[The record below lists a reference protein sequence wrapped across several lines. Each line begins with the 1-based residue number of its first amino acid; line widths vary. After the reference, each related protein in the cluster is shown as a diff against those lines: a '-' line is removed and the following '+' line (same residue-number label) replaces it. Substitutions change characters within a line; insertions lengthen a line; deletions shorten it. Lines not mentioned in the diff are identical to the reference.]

1 MTYRSYLVRKNSSSS
16 YLLNI
21 KIPRDLR
28 EYFGRNQFK
37 ISLNSGIHSQ
47 SLLFSK
53 VLYLEV
59 QSIFSSIRM
68 GTISKITI
76 KQIKDILRDK
86 IERTLSHSKHTV
98 VDTNTFIESEIKDKI
113 AEISDEE
120 RILKTQIE
128 QNYDGVL
135 EHIEKEI
142 TRILNSKD
150 LSIDIKSLEFKELR
164 KQFLELRL
172 VRSKWKK
179 ELLEDSGKSVNDFRS
194 EIYKKFNIE
203 GEQLTPVIENYAPEP
218 TKPYLVEK
226 ERSQSQIDGSPKLS
240 EMKEEF
246 IGERLLS
253 GFSPKSTREIESTI
267 DDFVEIIGDIPISK
281 VTPNNARDF
290 KKIISQLPKYRSQS
304 PRYRGLTIKQILNL
318 DDLEGQEPKNINKLI
333 YRVRIFF
340 KWLKNNYSEYVLQ
353 NHFEGLSVSEQRYDK
368 PRDGFTHLELQKV
381 FDTTLFLNNTV
392 RNPHRRNKLTSYFVP
407 LIAIHTGMRLE
418 EICQLRLEDVYKE
431 GTVDII
437 RVTLSSDTKLKNVGS
452 QRIIPIHDSL
462 KKLGFLDYCNF
473 LRKQKKE
480 RVFWDLS
487 KGRDGYGRNIG
498 RYFMSYLRQVGIYE
512 FQSKVFHSL
521 RHTFITNLLQNAVR
535 EEVVN
540 GLCGHK
546 QKTMSTT
553 IYFKGGF
560 PPDLLYE
567 EGISKLEF
575 EGMNFG
581 KLKIDW
587 KKWIG

>member
-37 ISLNSGIHSQ
+37 ISLKNGIHSQ
-47 SLLFSK
+47 SLLFAK

-68 GTISKITI
+68 GTISKITV
-76 KQIKDILRDK
+76 KQVKDILKDK
-86 IERTLSHSKHTV
+86 IERTLNHSKHIV
-98 VDTNTFIESEIKDKI
+98 VDTNTFIESEVKDKI
-113 AEISDEE
+113 EEINGEE
-120 RILKTQIE
+120 RILRTQLE

-142 TRILNSKD
+142 ARIIKSKD
-150 LSIDIKSLEFKELR
+150 LTIDSKSLEFKELR

-172 VRSKWKK
+172 IRSKWKK
-179 ELLEDSGKSVNDFRS
+179 ELLEDSGKSVNDFRN

-218 TKPYLVEK
+218 TQPYLVEK
-226 ERSQSQIDGSPKLS
+226 EDKPSQIDVSPKLS

-253 GFSPKSTREIESTI
+253 GFSPKSTRELESTI
-267 DDFVEIIGDIPISK
+267 DDLIEIIGDIPILK

-290 KKIISQLPKYRSQS
+290 KKIISSLPKYRNQS
-304 PRYRGLTIKQILNL
+304 PRYRGLTIKQILSL
-318 DDLEGQEPKNINKLI
+318 DGVEGQEPKNINKLI
-333 YRVRIFF
+333 YRVRVFF
-340 KWLKNNYSEYVLQ
+340 KWLKNNYSEYVPQ
-353 NHFEGLSVSEQRYDK
+353 NHFDGLSIQEKKFDK
-368 PRDGFTHLELQKV
+368 PRDIFTNKELHKI
-381 FDTTLFLNNTV
+381 FDTTPFLNNTI
-392 RNPHRRNKLTSYFVP
+392 RNPHRRNKLASYFVP
-407 LIAIHTGMRLE
+407 IIAIHTGMRLE

-437 RVTLSSDTKLKNVGS
+437 RVTISKETKLKTVTS
-452 QRIIPIHDSL
+452 QRIVPIHENL
-462 KKLGFLDYCNF
+462 KRVGFLEYCNYMK
-473 LRKQKKE
+473 KQKKE
-480 RVFWDLS
+480 RVFWDLTKS
-487 KGRDGYGRNIG
+487 RDGYGRNIG
-498 RYFMSYLRQVGIYE
+498 RYFMEYLRKVGVYE

-521 RHTFITNLLQNAVR
+521 RHSFITNLLQNGVR

-560 PPDLLYE
+560 PSDLLYE
-567 EGISKLEF
+567 EGI
-575 EGMNFG
+575 NFG

-587 KKWIG
+587 KKLIG

>member
-37 ISLNSGIHSQ
+37 ISLKNGIHSQ
-47 SLLFSK
+47 SLLFAK

-68 GTISKITI
+68 GTISKITV
-76 KQIKDILRDK
+76 KQVKDILKDK
-86 IERTLSHSKHTV
+86 IERTLNHTKHIV
-98 VDTNTFIESEIKDKI
+98 VDTNTFIESEVKDKI
-113 AEISDEE
+113 EEINGDE
-120 RILKTQIE
+120 RILRTQLE

-142 TRILNSKD
+142 ARIIKSKD
-150 LSIDIKSLEFKELR
+150 LTIDSKSLEFKELR

-172 VRSKWKK
+172 IRSKWKK
-179 ELLEDSGKSVNDFRS
+179 ELLEDSGKSVNDFRN

-218 TKPYLVEK
+218 TQPYLVEK
-226 ERSQSQIDGSPKLS
+226 EDKPSQIDVSPKLS

-253 GFSPKSTREIESTI
+253 GFSPKSTRELESTI
-267 DDFVEIIGDIPISK
+267 DDLIEIIGDIPILK

-290 KKIISQLPKYRSQS
+290 KKIISSLPKYRNQS
-304 PRYRGLTIKQILNL
+304 PRYRGLTIKQILSL
-318 DDLEGQEPKNINKLI
+318 DGVEGQEPKNINKLI
-333 YRVRIFF
+333 YRVRVFF
-340 KWLKNNYSEYVLQ
+340 KWLKNNYSEYVPQ
-353 NHFEGLSVSEQRYDK
+353 NHFDGLSIQEKKFDK
-368 PRDGFTHLELQKV
+368 PRDIFTNKELHKI
-381 FDTTLFLNNTV
+381 FDTTPFLNNTI
-392 RNPHRRNKLTSYFVP
+392 RNPHRRNKLASYFVP
-407 LIAIHTGMRLE
+407 IIAIHTGMRLE

-437 RVTLSSDTKLKNVGS
+437 RVTISKETKLKTVTS
-452 QRIIPIHDSL
+452 QRIVPIHENL
-462 KKLGFLDYCNF
+462 KRVGFLEYCNYMK
-473 LRKQKKE
+473 KQKKE
-480 RVFWDLS
+480 RVFWDLTKS
-487 KGRDGYGRNIG
+487 RDGYGRNIG
-498 RYFMSYLRQVGIYE
+498 RYFMEYLRKVGVYE

-521 RHTFITNLLQNAVR
+521 RHSFITNLLQNGVR

-560 PPDLLYE
+560 PSDLLYE
-567 EGISKLEF
+567 EGISKLNF
-575 EGMNFG
+575 EGINFG

-587 KKWIG
+587 KKLIG

>member
-37 ISLNSGIHSQ
+37 ISLKNGIHSQ
-47 SLLFSK
+47 SLLFAK

-68 GTISKITI
+68 GTISKITV
-76 KQIKDILRDK
+76 KQVKDILKDK
-86 IERTLSHSKHTV
+86 IERTLNHSKHIV
-98 VDTNTFIESEIKDKI
+98 VDTNTFIESEVKDKI
-113 AEISDEE
+113 EEINGEE
-120 RILKTQIE
+120 RILRTQLE

-142 TRILNSKD
+142 ARIIKSKD
-150 LSIDIKSLEFKELR
+150 LTIDSKSLEFKELR

-172 VRSKWKK
+172 IRSKWKK
-179 ELLEDSGKSVNDFRS
+179 ELLEDSGKSVNDFRN

-203 GEQLTPVIENYAPEP
+203 EEKLTPVIENYAPEP
-218 TKPYLVEK
+218 TQPYLVEK
-226 ERSQSQIDGSPKLS
+226 EDKPSQIDVSPKLS

-253 GFSPKSTREIESTI
+253 GFSPKSTRELESTI
-267 DDFVEIIGDIPISK
+267 DDLIEIIGDIPILK

-290 KKIISQLPKYRSQS
+290 KKIISSLPKYRNQS
-304 PRYRGLTIKQILNL
+304 PRYRGLTIKQILSL
-318 DDLEGQEPKNINKLI
+318 DGVEGQEPKNINKLI
-333 YRVRIFF
+333 YRVRVFF
-340 KWLKNNYSEYVLQ
+340 KWLKNNYSEYVPQ
-353 NHFEGLSVSEQRYDK
+353 NHFDGLSIQEKKFDK
-368 PRDGFTHLELQKV
+368 PRDIFTNKELHKI
-381 FDTTLFLNNTV
+381 FDTTPFLNNTI
-392 RNPHRRNKLTSYFVP
+392 RNPHRRNKLASYFVP
-407 LIAIHTGMRLE
+407 IIAIHTGMRLE

-437 RVTLSSDTKLKNVGS
+437 RVTISKETKLKTVTS
-452 QRIIPIHDSL
+452 QRIVPIHENL
-462 KKLGFLDYCNF
+462 KRVGFLEYCNYMK
-473 LRKQKKE
+473 KQKKE
-480 RVFWDLS
+480 RVFWDLTKS
-487 KGRDGYGRNIG
+487 RDGYGRNIG
-498 RYFMSYLRQVGIYE
+498 RYFMEYLRKVGVYE

-521 RHTFITNLLQNAVR
+521 RHSFITNLLQNGVR

-560 PPDLLYE
+560 PSDLLYE
-567 EGISKLEF
+567 EGISKLNF
-575 EGMNFG
+575 EGINFG

-587 KKWIG
+587 KKFV

>member
-37 ISLNSGIHSQ
+37 ISLKNGIHSQ
-47 SLLFSK
+47 SLLFAK

-68 GTISKITI
+68 GTISKITV
-76 KQIKDILRDK
+76 KQVKDILKDK
-86 IERTLSHSKHTV
+86 IERTLNHTKHIV
-98 VDTNTFIESEIKDKI
+98 VDTNTFIESEVKDKI
-113 AEISDEE
+113 EEINGDE
-120 RILKTQIE
+120 RILRTQLE

-142 TRILNSKD
+142 ARIIKSKD
-150 LSIDIKSLEFKELR
+150 LTIDSKSLEFKELR

-172 VRSKWKK
+172 IRSKWKK
-179 ELLEDSGKSVNDFRS
+179 ELLEDSGKSVNDFRN

-218 TKPYLVEK
+218 TQPYLVEK
-226 ERSQSQIDGSPKLS
+226 EDKPSQIDVSPKLS

-253 GFSPKSTREIESTI
+253 GFSPKSTRELESTI
-267 DDFVEIIGDIPISK
+267 DDLIEIIGDIPILK

-290 KKIISQLPKYRSQS
+290 KKIISSLPKYRNQS
-304 PRYRGLTIKQILNL
+304 PRYRGLTIKQILCL
-318 DDLEGQEPKNINKLI
+318 DGVDGQEPKNINKLI
-333 YRVRIFF
+333 YRVRVFF
-340 KWLKNNYSEYVLQ
+340 KWLKNNYSEYVPQ
-353 NHFEGLSVSEQRYDK
+353 NHFDGLSIQEKKFDK
-368 PRDGFTHLELQKV
+368 PRDIFTNKELHKI
-381 FDTTLFLNNTV
+381 FDTTPFLNNTI
-392 RNPHRRNKLTSYFVP
+392 RNPHRRNKIASYFVP
-407 LIAIHTGMRLE
+407 IIAIHTGMRLE

-437 RVTLSSDTKLKNVGS
+437 RVTISKETKLKTVTS
-452 QRIIPIHDSL
+452 QRIVPIHENL
-462 KKLGFLDYCNF
+462 KRVGFLEYCNYMK
-473 LRKQKKE
+473 KQKKE
-480 RVFWDLS
+480 RVFWDLTKS
-487 KGRDGYGRNIG
+487 RDGYGRNIG
-498 RYFMSYLRQVGIYE
+498 RYFMEYLRKVGVYE

-521 RHTFITNLLQNAVR
+521 RHSFITNLLQNGVR

-560 PPDLLYE
+560 PSDLLYE
-567 EGISKLEF
+567 EGISKLNF
-575 EGMNFG
+575 EGINFG

-587 KKWIG
+587 KKLIG